1 RRFAV
6 ARTCSTA
13 ACPRARPLPGHEVDE
28 ASPHEGCLDAP
39 GSPRTFRRVKITS
52 SQTAGD
58 VGRRAG
64 PRAQRHPVCTFHPCD
79 PWSSPCF
86 ATGDAD
92 MRNPKHG
99 PLMGLAC
106 LVLALVALLLVAS
119 RPADAQFE
127 ARARWVFDGG
137 DRWLQQTEP
146 GQWAEFVN
154 G

>member
-1 RRFAV
+1 
-6 ARTCSTA
+6 
-13 ACPRARPLPGHEVDE
+13 
-28 ASPHEGCLDAP
+28 
-39 GSPRTFRRVKITS
+39 
-52 SQTAGD
+52 
-58 VGRRAG
+58 
-64 PRAQRHPVCTFHPCD
+64 
-79 PWSSPCF
+79 
-86 ATGDAD
+86 

-154 G
+154 GVPARNFNEVGRTARFVELYTETPTATWVRVYPRRLAWKTPFDPAWRVGRTGVWAPLTPVFPLLPF